1 MKIRMTKSYTTYE
14 VYDTI
19 EINKEDYPEL
29 EGMTDQEALE
39 YLNENMH
46 EMEMVGG
53 YESCLSD
60 EFEFGK
66 EVIKEKTSEEEYELM
81 LVEE

>member
-1 MKIRMTKSYTTYE
+1 MKIRLSKSYTTYE
-14 VYDTI
+14 IYDTI

-46 EMEMVGG
+46 DMPLVDGE
-53 YESCLSD
+53 ESSISD
-60 EFEFGK
+60 EFEFGR
-66 EVIKEKTSEEEYELM
+66 EVIKEKTSEEEYELI
-81 LVEE
+81 LVGE

>member
-19 EINKEDYPEL
+19 EINKDDYPEL
-29 EGMTDQEALE
+29 EGMSDEDALE

-46 EMEMVGG
+46 DFEIKGG
-53 YESCLSD
+53 DESSLSD

-66 EVIKEKTSEEEYELM
+66 EIIKEKVTDDEYKLH
-81 LVEE
+81 LVE